1 MAEKKKWIQSAIKR
15 PGAFTKKAKAAGKS
29 VSAYA
34 SSVLKEGSKA
44 STRTKRQA
52 ALAQTLSKIRKKK

>member
-1 MAEKKKWIQSAIKR
+1 MASKKKWIQSAIKR
-15 PGAFTKKAKAAGKS
+15 PGSFSRKAKAAGSS

-34 SSVLKEGSKA
+34 RNVTKKGSRA

-52 ALAQTLSKIRKKK
+52 NLALTLSKMRRKK